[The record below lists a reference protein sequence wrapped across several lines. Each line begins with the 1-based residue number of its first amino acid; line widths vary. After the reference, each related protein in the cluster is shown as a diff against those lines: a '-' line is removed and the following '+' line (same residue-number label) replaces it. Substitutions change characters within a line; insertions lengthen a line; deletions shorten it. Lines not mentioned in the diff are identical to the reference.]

1 MSTMNSKNKI
11 ILSFYVFLAVTF
23 FAFIINYSASSE
35 HPEIPNGMLSV
46 NEIIIV
52 KEVELDKI
60 DIFNT
65 MTDVQNYPKILPQ
78 NVISVNIINQTKNVI
93 FAEEEVIENHL
104 RLKINV
110 KHTFI
115 PYEKHTIEILNGDA
129 KGTKIIQT
137 FEENNSLTKITTKI
151 DFKLSGILEFVKYFA
166 QSNLEHAMNTVLDN
180 FITYAVD
187 FDNPNEK
194 TVDNLYRELLYRP
207 ADVQGL
213 EYYGSLLDS
222 NKITPDD
229 LRTIILE
236 SDEKKILLEFDA
248 RKTVDDLSND
258 ARTTVDNLY
267 RELLYRPADVQGLEY
282 YGSLL
287 DSNKITPDDLRTIIL
302 ESDEKMNLRL
312 SNTVIRI
319 IDDAY
324 MEVFD
329 KHADEQTITDYYD
342 LVIEN
347 KLKVKDL
354 IQEFSNPTFNPKFNL
369 N

>member
-1 MSTMNSKNKI
+1 MNSKNKI

-236 SDEKKILLEFDA
+236 SDEK
-248 RKTVDDLSND
+248 
-258 ARTTVDNLY
+258 
-267 RELLYRPADVQGLEY
+267 
-282 YGSLL
+282 
-287 DSNKITPDDLRTIIL
+287 
-302 ESDEKMNLRL
+302 MNLRL